1 MANFS
6 IGVIKPDIVAC
17 TVEYEKKHFKQLLET
32 QPGIKS
38 FFQNL
43 YYLYNISKFFSLLAY
58 SAYRR
63 LCTKFSLAST
73 QASWKMMTLETDFSI
88 CRKNFFGP
96 LWTKKFHRI
105 KTLSVYQIFTQ
116 TFKIF
121 QKHINTIARMKF
133 KP

>member
-1 MANFS
+1 MTLDMANFS

-58 SAYRR
+58 SALQEVMYKIQSCFNPSIVKNDDIRDR
-63 LCTKFSLAST
+63 FFKNIFWSSLN
-73 QASWKMMTLETDFSI
+73 L
-88 CRKNFFGP
+88 
-96 LWTKKFHRI
+96 
-105 KTLSVYQIFTQ
+105 
-116 TFKIF
+116 KIS
-121 QKHINTIARMKF
+121 
-133 KP
+133 